1 MLQLGQTAPD
11 FTQNS
16 TEGPIH
22 FHDWLGQSWGILFSH
37 PRNFTPVCTTELGE
51 VARLHSEWDRRNVKV
66 IGLSVDLL
74 EAHERWAADI
84 AETQGHALNFPLL
97 ADADRTVADL
107 YGMVHA
113 ASDPFV
119 TVRSVFIID
128 PEKRVRLILTYPAN
142 IGRNFQE
149 ILRVVDGLQM
159 SDSYRVVTPANWKQG
174 DPVIV
179 APSISSELAPLMF
192 PQGVKVVKPYL
203 RYVSML

>member
-51 VARLHSEWDRRNVKV
+51 VARLRSEWDRRNVKV

-74 EAHERWAADI
+74 EAHEKWASDI

-107 YGMVHA
+107 YGMVHT
-113 ASDPFV
+113 ASDPAV
-119 TVRSVFIID
+119 TVRSVFIVD

-149 ILRVVDGLQM
+149 ILRVVDGIQL
-159 SDSYRVVTPANWKQG
+159 SDSYRVVMPANWKPG

-179 APSISSELAPLMF
+179 APSISDELAPLMF